1 MAYYSVPSQEKAS
14 ALTDR
19 RSKSV
24 PTQPALADPPQTRSA
39 YPYIQSGHQDQ
50 PAALVWQLSNLE
62 PFRQGSTL
70 TAATASTA
78 EGFYHDSNN
87 TAQPFS
93 APFPWPSELTA
104 SLHLPYEAE
113 GVPEQSWFPAFDTW
127 STVSPAATVWQSATA
142 TPWTYRPS
150 PSLSSYSASP
160 HPSAMSSPAYSEGYA
175 RNVGSPMI
183 KLEEPPESATPFPNG
198 LPATISPGHLYSMA
212 SRESAMRPPT
222 LPWRPI
228 ATPFVPS
235 SSTDFKPAL
244 SQRRPA
250 NRKAFSCND
259 VRAIAR
265 ESRHRREYTKP
276 EEAVCSC
283 QTCGK
288 VFQRH
293 YNLKAHMETHD
304 PARAQPHICLY
315 PDCDKRFVR
324 QTDLL
329 RHEQSTRRRRLPQTP
344 GGQEAH
350 VQGSRGVVYTLIAE
364 TIVRAEMSWSN
375 SCIGGGRG
383 RTMADCGLRYYR
395 YAKEKECV
403 LHQAWSFWLSR
414 RLATLRS

>member
-1 MAYYSVPSQEKAS
+1 MAYYSVPSPRKAS
-14 ALTDR
+14 AFTDR

-24 PTQPALADPPQTRSA
+24 PTPPAFADPSQTRSA
-39 YPYIQSGHQDQ
+39 YHNIQSGHQDQ
-50 PAALVWQLSNLE
+50 PAALIWQLSNLD
-62 PFRQGSTL
+62 PFRQEML
-70 TAATASTA
+70 TAGTASTA
-78 EGFYHDSNN
+78 EGIQDDLNV
-87 TAQPFS
+87 TAQPFT
-93 APFPWPSELTA
+93 APFSWPSELTA
-104 SLHLPYEAE
+104 FPHIPNEADD
-113 GVPEQSWFPAFDTW
+113 VPEQLWFPTVDSW
-127 STVSPAATVWQSATA
+127 STISPAATVWQSASA
-142 TPWTYRPS
+142 APWMYRPS
-150 PSLSSYSASP
+150 PSLSSYSVSP
-160 HPSAMSSPAYSEGYA
+160 HPSAMSSPAYSEGHA

-198 LPATISPGHLYSMA
+198 LQATVSPGHLYSMG
-212 SRESAMRPPT
+212 SRESTMRPPT
-222 LPWRPI
+222 LSWRHD

-304 PARAQPHICLY
+304 PSRAQPHECLY

-324 QTDLL
+324 RTDLL
-329 RHEQSTRRRRLPQTP
+329 RHEQSVHLKTRNYVCHLCDT
-344 GGQEAH
+344 
-350 VQGSRGVVYTLIAE
+350 
-364 TIVRAEMSWSN
+364 
-375 SCIGGGRG
+375 
-383 RTMADCGLRYYR
+383 
-395 YAKEKECV
+395 
-403 LHQAWSFWLSR
+403 SFAR
-414 RLATLRS
+414 KDTLRR